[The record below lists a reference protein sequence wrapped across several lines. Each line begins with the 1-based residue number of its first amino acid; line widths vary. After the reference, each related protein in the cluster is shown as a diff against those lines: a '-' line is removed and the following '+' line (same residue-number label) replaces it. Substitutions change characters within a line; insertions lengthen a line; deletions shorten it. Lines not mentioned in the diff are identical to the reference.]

1 MLELTIIETA
11 ESRTII
17 DRYYA
22 VQTILNDVT
31 LLAGQYDSVADALSA
46 LTPVERLALG
56 KRVNIVLRTRTTVL
70 ADDSVTTTESIE
82 QV

>member
-31 LLAGQYDSVADALSA
+31 LLAGQYDSAEDALSA
-46 LTPVERLALG
+46 LAPVERLALG
-56 KRVNIVLRTRTTVL
+56 KRVHIVLRTRTTVL
-70 ADDSVTTTESIE
+70 SGDSVTTTESIE